1 VTRGLIRGTLVA
13 LLAGA
18 TLAAASAAPPADRS
32 APSPLLE
39 RFLSFIEPAVVEYRA
54 FRHLE
59 AQNDRFNSS
68 AWMDVWTETNRDG
81 EFSYR
86 IVGQGGS
93 SYIRSRVFLPAL
105 EGERQVCG
113 SSGCDRGALTVSNYV
128 FEDRREEKDGLAW
141 LMVKPRRKDVV
152 LVEGS
157 LFLNPDDG
165 DLVRMEG
172 RLSKTPSMWTRR
184 IDIVRSF
191 RRLAGVRMPVEL
203 ESVAT
208 LLVAGRSTFRMTY
221 DYETVNGQRVG
232 DSSKLI
238 AR

>member
-1 VTRGLIRGTLVA
+1 MA
-13 LLAGA
+13 LLGSAA
-18 TLAAASAAPPADRS
+18 LAAASAAPPAGKS
-32 APSPLLE
+32 ASSPLVE
-39 RFLSFIEPAVVEYRA
+39 RFLSFADPPIVEYRA

-68 AWMDVWTETNRDG
+68 AWMDVWTETSRDG

-86 IVGQGGS
+86 ILGQGGS
-93 SYIRSRVFLPAL
+93 SYIRSRVFLPTL
-105 EGERQVCG
+105 EGERQMCG
-113 SSGCDRGALTVSNYV
+113 SSGCDRGALTAANYV
-128 FEDRREEKDGLAW
+128 FEDRGEEKDGLAW
-141 LMVKPRRKDVV
+141 LVVRPRRKDVV
-152 LVEGS
+152 LVDGS
-157 LFLNPDDG
+157 IFLNPDDA
-165 DLVRMEG
+165 DLVRVEG

-191 RRLAGVRMPVEL
+191 KRVAGVRMPVEL

-238 AR
+238 VR

>member
-1 VTRGLIRGTLVA
+1 MA
-13 LLAGA
+13 LLGSAA
-18 TLAAASAAPPADRS
+18 LAAASAAPPAGKS
-32 APSPLLE
+32 ASSPLVE
-39 RFLSFIEPAVVEYRA
+39 RFLSFADPPIVEYRA

-68 AWMDVWTETNRDG
+68 AWMDVWTETTRDG

-86 IVGQGGS
+86 ILGQGGS
-93 SYIRSRVFLPAL
+93 SYIRSRVFLPTL
-105 EGERQVCG
+105 EGERQMCG
-113 SSGCDRGALTVSNYV
+113 SSGCDRGALTAANYV
-128 FEDRREEKDGLAW
+128 FEDRGEEKDGLAW
-141 LMVKPRRKDVV
+141 LVVIPRRKDVV
-152 LVEGS
+152 LVDGS
-157 LFLNPDDG
+157 IFLNPDDA

-191 RRLAGVRMPVEL
+191 KRVAGVRMPVEL

-238 AR
+238 VR